1 MSKVSKP
8 FVIATEG
15 PTIDG
20 RNISRDWLL
29 QMAASYDPKVYT
41 AVANLEH
48 LLSLSPESL
57 FSAYGK
63 VVSLATQEGTI
74 MGEKKLQL
82 TAVVEADDAVVAMQ
96 KAGKKLFASM
106 EVAANFVGKGVA
118 YLTGLAFTDSPASLG
133 TETMKFSADK
143 QSVYSFDGGLAIEWE
158 TDQPD
163 AKAGDSLFGKV
174 MALITGKD
182 KKDADRFADA
192 GKAIEALAG
201 SQRDLLDKFA
211 ALQTGIDQIAELK
224 KTTDADRAA
233 FAALKAELDKEPKDG
248 KRPAAAGGTG
258 GANATDC

>member
-1 MSKVSKP
+1 MPTSKP

-15 PTIDG
+15 PTVDG
-20 RNISRDWLL
+20 RNISRDWII

-48 LLSLSPESL
+48 LLSMSPESL

-63 VVSLATQEGTI
+63 VVSLATQEATI
-74 MGEKKLQL
+74 MGEKKIQL
-82 TAVVEADDAVVAMQ
+82 MAVVDVDAAVVSMQ

-118 YLTGLAFTDSPASLG
+118 YLTGLAFTDTPASLG
-133 TETMKFSADK
+133 TETMKFSANK
-143 QSVYSFDGGLAIEWE
+143 QSVYSFDGGGLTIEWE
-158 TDQPD
+158 DDKPE
-163 AKAGDSLFGKV
+163 AKAGDSLFAKV
-174 MALITGKD
+174 MALLTGKD

-201 SQRDLLDKFA
+201 SQRELLDKFA
-211 ALQTGIDQIAELK
+211 ALQTELQAANDK
-224 KTTDADRAA
+224 LKAATDADRGA
-233 FAALKAELDKEPKDG
+233 FTALKAELDKDPKDG
-248 KRPAAAGGTG
+248 KRPAAAGGA